1 MSILM
6 RSPKERGSWYWD
18 LDDFDTPGLESA
30 LSLAARMT
38 EVLTRHE
45 LLTPIRL
52 EYVWSVMGV
61 GTTGI
66 TTALDL
72 AKQPLGDLGLPER
85 VRGSRP
91 AAHPASH
98 ISYFDV
104 LGTGTWIDEG
114 GQPRSEYRLVDLSL
128 STAPTGLSAELSVHH
143 DIWGWYDFAG
153 RPHPEIYQNNAP
165 RLTAALKDLTALLGM
180 APEPGEPTYF
190 GTATVDGLAEPD
202 ADENGLGPDLTDWL
216 R

>member
-1 MSILM
+1 MSTLM
-6 RSPKERGSWYWD
+6 RAPRARGSWFWD
-18 LDDFDTPGLESA
+18 LYEFDEPSLESTF
-30 LSLAARMT
+30 SLAARMSD
-38 EVLTRHE
+38 VLTRYE
-45 LLTPIRL
+45 LLTPVQL
-52 EYVWSVMGV
+52 EYTWNIMGA

-66 TTALDL
+66 TTTLEL
-72 AKQPLGDLGLPER
+72 TKPLLQDPGLSER

-91 AAHPASH
+91 AAHPAAG
-98 ISYFDV
+98 ITDFDV

-114 GQPRSEYRLVDLSL
+114 GHARSEYRLVDLSL
-128 STAPTGLSAELSVHH
+128 SAAPTGLSAELSVHH
-143 DIWGWYDFAG
+143 DIWGRYDFTG

-165 RLTAALKDLTALLGM
+165 RLTAALKDLTALLGI

-202 ADENGLGPDLTDWL
+202 ADESGLGPDLTFWL